1 MEVVLTII
9 ASDGSETLRRVS
21 LTSLVRG

>member
-21 LTSLVRG
+21 LMSLVRG